1 MSVAPKAGM
10 PSEVATSPYPA
21 RSIEEPH
28 ESGGSS
34 PDTAGAAF
42 WVGKPE
48 SVRVVVYTVLMAAL
62 AVAMLVG
69 ICAGQYP
76 VAPGKVLSILIGW
89 QGEGAIS
96 SMDERIVT
104 LLRGPRI
111 VLVAICGAGLAM
123 SGAAMQGVFRN
134 PLAAPELLGVSS
146 GAAFGGAVAILAG
159 LSGAVLLGGAFAAG
173 LFSLVM
179 VGAIS
184 RVGGRSDTTTVIL
197 TGVIV
202 GAFFSALVSVTQL
215 LADPYNSLPA
225 IVFWLMG
232 SFATATWDKVLLATP
247 AILLGSC
254 LLWMMRFRI
263 NVLSLGDEEASALG
277 IPVER
282 DRWLIFFGIALIVAT
297 TVSVAG
303 IVGWVGI
310 VVPHVARLLIGHDH
324 RHLLPAS
331 ALLGA
336 SYLCVVD
343 TLARSATATEVP
355 LGVLTAVIGA
365 PFVAVLLRRRQRAEE
380 AVS

>member
-1 MSVAPKAGM
+1 MHKAGT
-10 PSEVATSPYPA
+10 PSEAAATPYPA
-21 RSIEEPH
+21 QTVEESH
-28 ESGGSS
+28 EGRGSS
-34 PDTAGAAF
+34 PDMTRAAF
-42 WVGKPE
+42 WTGKPE
-48 SVRVVVYTVLMAAL
+48 SVRVFVYSVLVVAL

-96 SMDERIVT
+96 PMDERIVT

-146 GAAFGGAVAILAG
+146 GAAFGGAVAILVG
-159 LSGAVLLGGAFAAG
+159 FSGAVLLGGAFAAG

-232 SFATATWDKVLLATP
+232 SFATATWDKVLLAAP
-247 AILLGSC
+247 AIMLGSC

-277 IPVER
+277 IHVER
-282 DRWLIFFGIALIVAT
+282 DRWLIFLGISLIVAT

-343 TLARSATATEVP
+343 TLARSATSTEVP

-365 PFVAVLLRRRQRAEE
+365 PFVAIMLRRRQRAEE
-380 AVS
+380 AMS

>member
-1 MSVAPKAGM
+1 MIYIILVM
-10 PSEVATSPYPA
+10 
-21 RSIEEPH
+21 
-28 ESGGSS
+28 
-34 PDTAGAAF
+34 
-42 WVGKPE
+42 
-48 SVRVVVYTVLMAAL
+48 AL
-62 AVAMLVG
+62 AASMVIG

-76 VAPGKVLSILIGW
+76 VAPGKVLSILAGW
-89 QGEGAIS
+89 GERPPTL

-111 VLVAICGAGLAM
+111 VLVAICGAGLAI

-146 GAAFGGAVAILAG
+146 GAAFGGATAILAG
-159 LSGAVLLGGAFAAG
+159 FGGAMLLGGAFTAG
-173 LFSLVM
+173 LLALVM

-184 RVGGRSDTTTVIL
+184 RVNGRSDTTTVIL

-202 GAFFSALVSVTQL
+202 GAFFSALVSITQL

-247 AILLGSC
+247 AIFVGGG
-254 LLWMMRFRI
+254 LLWMIRFRI
-263 NVLSLGDEEASALG
+263 NILSLGDEEAGSLG
-277 IPVER
+277 VPVER
-282 DRWLIFFGIALIVAT
+282 DRWLIFFGVTLVIAT

-303 IVGWVGI
+303 IIGWVGI
-310 VVPHVARLLIGHDH
+310 VVPHVARLLIGQDH

-336 SYLCVVD
+336 SYLCIVD
-343 TLARSATATEVP
+343 TLARGATSTEVP

-365 PFVAVLLRRRQRAEE
+365 PFVAFLLRRRHTAEE
-380 AVS
+380 DMA